1 MKRRSWMTAEEL
13 LNKLAGDPEYQA
25 RVKERDRRIEEETR
39 KLRAETAT
47 LLSELRDVG
56 IDVESVWDLINT
68 SEDYSVV
75 YPILAR
81 HLREQYAERNLE
93 GIARSLT
100 RPDALEAAWGALR
113 DRFIENGGKTPEG
126 FGFALGNALG
136 EIMDESVLP
145 DVLELV
151 TERAYGTNREVMV
164 HYLVEYR
171 DRPDVRRVLESLA
184 DDPDVAE
191 KAKRA
196 LTLRRVRRRPRRGR
210 RKSRT

>member
-1 MKRRSWMTAEEL
+1 MNEL
-13 LNKLAGDPEYQA
+13 ANDPEYQA
-25 RVKERDRRIEEETR
+25 RVRERDRRIEEETR
-39 KLRAETAT
+39 KLREETAS

-56 IDVESVWDLINT
+56 IDVESVWDLVNT
-68 SEDYSVV
+68 SEGYSVA

-93 GIARSLT
+93 GIVRSLT
-100 RPDALEAAWGALR
+100 RPDALGVAWDALR
-113 DRFIENGGKTPEG
+113 DRFIENGGQTPEG

-151 TERAYGTNREVMV
+151 TEPTYGTNREVMV
-164 HYLVEYR
+164 YYLVEYR
-171 DRPDVRRVLESLA
+171 DQPEVRRVLELLT
-184 DDPDVAE
+184 DDSDVAD

-196 LTLRRVRRRPRRGR
+196 LTLRRVRRRPGRGR
-210 RKSRT
+210 RKSRS